1 MSWFVLLLLLL
12 ASAQRQAQ
20 PNPAGTSGLNTAPSF
35 ARAAVPK
42 GRQGRHRLSY
52 PPRARSVHR
61 VGDSGAD
68 STARHCQFYTP
79 CILLIGMS
87 EYSTDHLGRRRG
99 GGGCINMACRRPH
112 AWFRPLCLL
121 FLASSCV
128 PLQHRFISSSQPSL
142 HSHTLHDLALLYGRL
157 RIQIYEDYH
166 FPAVGCC
173 CRHRLDASVADG
185 GRGGRS
191 HQAPGSRQAA
201 AASERC
207 H

>member
-142 HSHTLHDLALLYGRL
+142 HSHSPRPSSTL
-157 RIQIYEDYH
+157 
-166 FPAVGCC
+166 
-173 CRHRLDASVADG
+173 
-185 GRGGRS
+185 RS
-191 HQAPGSRQAA
+191 STHTNI
-201 AASERC
+201 
-207 H
+207 